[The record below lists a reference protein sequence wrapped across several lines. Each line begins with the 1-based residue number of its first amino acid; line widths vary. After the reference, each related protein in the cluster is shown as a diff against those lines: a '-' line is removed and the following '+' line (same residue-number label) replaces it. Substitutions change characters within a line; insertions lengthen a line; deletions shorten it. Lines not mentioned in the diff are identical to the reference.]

1 MHQSLQL
8 RDVIKQLNLN
18 MSNGIKHNRSAS
30 VFYNRKIML
39 KSLLKLKYNFIKII
53 WTKMS
58 LHMKI
63 DKKAIMQSIKL
74 SSETIYNNKNA
85 KKLFS
90 VKSEWFLTQVNFIKV
105 CIEK

>member
-1 MHQSLQL
+1 
-8 RDVIKQLNLN
+8 
-18 MSNGIKHNRSAS
+18 
-30 VFYNRKIML
+30 ML

-74 SSETIYNNKNA
+74 SSETIYNNTNDNI
-85 KKLFS
+85 LFS
-90 VKSEWFLTQVNFIKV
+90 WKSEWFLTQVNFIKV